1 MLSRSVTAGISYE
14 YTDEIFKN
22 PSTVLIHSRTVV
34 EKNDFVSTGLLSY
47 AEGDILEIEIPEYK
61 VFELG
66 DSVKLTVYSAG
77 GIFTFQ
83 STVVAKDEGSLIVI
97 NPPQNRQRFVEK
109 RSNPRIE
116 VSEKGTIHKLTRQ
129 DTKEKQTLNKAVG
142 LTVQNISVSGL
153 GFTVRDEFDLGHDS
167 IVDAEL
173 DLGFS
178 FPCVCEVI
186 RREKIEGGY
195 YYGAQYVQLASDK
208 AISLRAYVLKKQVEA
223 HFSKKNLE
231 MIKRTFK

>member
-22 PSTVLIHSRTVV
+22 PSTILIHSRTVV
-34 EKNDFVSTGLLSY
+34 EKKDFVSTGLLSY
-47 AEGDILEIEIPEYK
+47 AEGDILEVEIPEYK

-66 DSVKLTVYSAG
+66 DSVKITVYSAG

-97 NPPQNRQRFVEK
+97 NPPQNRQRFIEK
-109 RSNPRIE
+109 RINPRIE
-116 VSEKGTIHKLTRQ
+116 VNEKGKMNRPTRQ
-129 DTKEKQTLNKAVG
+129 ETNEKQSINEPIG

-153 GFTVRDEFDLGHDS
+153 GFTVQEEFELGQDM
-167 IVDAEL
+167 VVEAEL
-173 DLGFS
+173 DLGFP
-178 FPCVCEVI
+178 FPCVCEVV

-195 YYGAQYVQLASDK
+195 YYGAQYVKLASDK
-208 AISLRAYVLKKQVEA
+208 ANSLRAYVLKKQVES

-231 MIKRTFK
+231 MLKRTFK